1 MAHSFDVIVVG
12 LGAMGGATAFHLA
25 RRGQRVLG
33 LERFKRG
40 HARGSSHGESRII
53 REIYF
58 EHPLYVPIV
67 RRAYELWHELERE
80 SGQRLLTITG
90 GLMIGP
96 ADGRLVTGVL
106 ESAAT
111 HGIPHEVLSAVEL
124 RARFPGFDV
133 SETAVAV
140 VDARAGYLDADACV
154 RAHLAVATRSGAEL
168 HFDERV
174 VAWESDGQ
182 IVTVETDR
190 GRYSAH
196 QLVVSAGPWV
206 NALMPDLDLPLS
218 VERQVLV
225 WLEPTTHAEW
235 YTPTRFPI
243 YLWEYG
249 AGQLAYG
256 FPRLAQGVKAAVFH
270 AGEIVRDPDAM
281 RRQVAPEEIQR
292 VRDALRHILPD
303 VADGALRDAK
313 VCPFTDTPDT
323 HFLIDFHPSFAN
335 VLVSSPC
342 SGHGFKFASAI
353 GELQAELLVDGRSR
367 FDVSPFRLAR
377 FPTR

>member
-1 MAHSFDVIVVG
+1 
-12 LGAMGGATAFHLA
+12 
-25 RRGQRVLG
+25 
-33 LERFKRG
+33 
-40 HARGSSHGESRII
+40 
-53 REIYF
+53 
-58 EHPLYVPIV
+58 
-67 RRAYELWHELERE
+67 
-80 SGQRLLTITG
+80 
-90 GLMIGP
+90 
-96 ADGRLVTGVL
+96 
-106 ESAAT
+106 
-111 HGIPHEVLSAVEL
+111 
-124 RARFPGFDV
+124 
-133 SETAVAV
+133 
-140 VDARAGYLDADACV
+140 
-154 RAHLAVATRSGAEL
+154 
-168 HFDERV
+168 
-174 VAWESDGQ
+174 
-182 IVTVETDR
+182 VTVETDR

-206 NALMPDLDLPLS
+206 SALVPDLDLPLS

-235 YTPTRFPI
+235 YAPTRFPI

-256 FPRLAQGVKAAVFH
+256 FPRLAPGVKAAVFH

-281 RRQVAPEEIQR
+281 PREVAPEEIQR

-353 GELQAELLVDGRSR
+353 GELQADLLVDGRCR

-377 FPTR
+377 FPAR

>member
-1 MAHSFDVIVVG
+1 
-12 LGAMGGATAFHLA
+12 MGGATAFHLA

-33 LERFKRG
+33 LERFEPG
-40 HARGSSHGESRII
+40 HAHGSSHGESRII

-96 ADGRLVTGVL
+96 EDGRLVTGVL
-106 ESAAT
+106 ESAVT
-111 HGIPHEVLSAVEL
+111 HDIPHDVLSGTEL
-124 RARFPGFDV
+124 KARFPGFDA
-133 SETAVAV
+133 SASAVAV
-140 VDARAGYLDADACV
+140 VDERAGYLDADACV
-154 RAHLAVATRSGAEL
+154 RAHLALAAQFGAEL

-174 VAWESDGQ
+174 IAWESDGQ
-182 IVTVETDR
+182 TVNVETDR
-190 GRYSAH
+190 GRYSAR
-196 QLVVSAGPWV
+196 QLVISAGPWA
-206 NALMPDLDLPLS
+206 NALLPDLDLPLS

-225 WLEPTTHAEW
+225 WFEPTTHAER
-235 YTPTRFPI
+235 YDPTRFPI

-270 AGEIVRDPDAM
+270 AGEIVRDADAIPRSVMPD
-281 RRQVAPEEIQR
+281 EIQR
-292 VRDALRHILPD
+292 VRDALRHLLPD

-353 GELQAELLVDGRSR
+353 GELQADLLVDGRSR

-377 FPTR
+377 FATR